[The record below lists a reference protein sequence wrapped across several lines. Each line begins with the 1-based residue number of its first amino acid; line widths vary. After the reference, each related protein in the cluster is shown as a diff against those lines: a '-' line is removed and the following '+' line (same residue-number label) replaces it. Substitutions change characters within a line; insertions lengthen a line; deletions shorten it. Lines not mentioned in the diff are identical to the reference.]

1 LITNVRKMYSLLITM
16 SLMAASCS
24 STSETPGTPSD
35 TVLQP
40 KDTLKG
46 DLTLDLSTDK
56 AVYAPG
62 ETVTFTATG
71 TLPQGTRIRYRHGT
85 TVIGE
90 QTLSAGQ
97 WTWTPPQDDATGYLA
112 DVYTED
118 ANGTQTIHGT
128 VAVDVSSDWSAY
140 PRYGFVG
147 TYDDTKTDDVVSS
160 ELYFLNRCHIN
171 GLQFYDW
178 QNKHHEPVVLV
189 NGKVEDSYA
198 DIANRKIN
206 SHVVRQYISGA
217 HQYGMKAMFY
227 DLCYGA
233 LNDAEQDGVSPR
245 WYMYKDASHATVDEL
260 TLPSGWKSDIMLVNP
275 GNAQWQS
282 YFSDRVNEVYQQFDF
297 DGFHIDQVGSRDTEY
312 DYYGSKINVTDGFAS
327 FIRKM
332 KQSQPNKRLIM
343 NAVSNYGA
351 SSIGGTGDV
360 DFSYTELWGGE
371 DKFSDLYT
379 IMKTNQSYFK
389 APSGSRPVGQV
400 YAAYMDYNKESGT
413 FNTPGVLLT
422 DAVMFGLGA
431 DHLELG
437 DHMLH
442 KEYFPNGNLQMDA
455 SLKSAIVR
463 YYDFFTSYENYL
475 RDGGFVIDE
484 APVSGSSDV
493 TLAAW
498 PPKLNTV
505 TTFSREIGS
514 AHVVNLFNFKNAN
527 SLSWRDMDGTQ
538 PEPQLLSNISL
549 SVKATN
555 VKKVWAASPDIYGG
569 VPQELQ
575 FKQDGGSVI
584 FTVPTLKYWTMIVIE

>member
-1 LITNVRKMYSLLITM
+1 MT
-16 SLMAASCS
+16 AACS
-24 STSETPGTPSD
+24 STNETTGGSSEVVT
-35 TVLQP
+35 QP
-40 KDTLKG
+40 KETLKEAM
-46 DLTLDLSTDK
+46 TLDLSTDK
-56 AVYAPG
+56 ALYAPG
-62 ETVTFTATG
+62 EAVSFTATG
-71 TLPQGTRIRYRHGT
+71 TLPQGAKIRYRHGT

-90 QTLSAGQ
+90 QPLSSSR
-97 WTWTPPQDDATGYLA
+97 WTWTPPLEDYSGYLA
-112 DVYTED
+112 DIYTQD
-118 ANGTQTIHGT
+118 ANGTQTIYGT
-128 VAVDVSSDWSAY
+128 IAVDVSSDWSVF
-140 PRYGFVG
+140 PRYGFVSS
-147 TYDDTKTDDVVSS
+147 YDDTKTDDVISNDLS
-160 ELYFLNRCHIN
+160 FLNRCHIN

-178 QNKHHEPVVLV
+178 HNKHHMPVVIS
-189 NGKVEDSYA
+189 NGKVADSYE

-206 SHVVRQYISGA
+206 THVVRQYINDA

-227 DLCYGA
+227 DLCFGA
-233 LNDAEQDGVSPR
+233 LKDAKQDGVSPR
-245 WYMYKDASHATVDEL
+245 WYMFKDTQHTTVAKL
-260 TLPSGWKSDIMLVNP
+260 ALPSDWKSDIMLVNP
-275 GNAQWQS
+275 GNKEWQN
-282 YFSDRVNEVYQQFDF
+282 YFTDRVNDVYQQFAF
-297 DGFHIDQVGSRDTEY
+297 DGYHIDQLGNQDPVY
-312 DYYGSKINVTDGFAS
+312 DYYGSKINVTEGYAS

-332 KQSQPNKRLIM
+332 KQSNPTKRLVM

-351 SSIGGTGDV
+351 QEIGGTGDM
-360 DFSYTELWGGE
+360 DFSYTELWAGE

-379 IMKTNQSYFK
+379 IMKKNQSYFQS
-389 APSGSRPVGQV
+389 ATAGLPVGQV
-400 YAAYMDYNKESGT
+400 YAAYMDYNKVSGN

-442 KEYFPNGNLQMDA
+442 REYFPNGDVTM
-455 SLKSAIVR
+455 SSTLKKAIVR

-475 RDGGFVIDE
+475 RDSGTVIDE
-484 APVSGSSDV
+484 APVSSNSEV
-493 TLAAW
+493 TFAAW

-505 TTFSREIGS
+505 TSFIRKVGS
-514 AHVVNLFNFKNAN
+514 VRVVNLFNFKNAN